1 MEKMSEVIR
10 KGIEAAE
17 HDLVQDSNDILME
30 EVSNGLR
37 LRLTRQFLY
46 SVNKVSLISNSIQV
60 IKLSSVDSLA

>member
-1 MEKMSEVIR
+1 MSEVIR

-30 EVSNGLR
+30 EVSNGR
-37 LRLTRQFLY
+37 RLTRQFLY

-60 IKLSSVDSLA
+60 IKLSSIDSLA